1 MEEQV
6 PSSNQPT
13 PTSEEGAYYEN
24 QGGPRYSNPAEF
36 SAATGIPL
44 TTQAPPPPP
53 QMRPQMS
60 FQQMREKAL
69 QDAIAQVATGP
80 AASQQPFQ
88 PQQQIQPP
96 VPQPEPKVVYVRRN
110 LTLAELG
117 VMFLISAGIVLGGQG
132 LWNFTTDLLPRIE
145 IRDK

>member
-13 PTSEEGAYYEN
+13 YIPEEGAYYEN
-24 QGGPRYSNPAEF
+24 QEGPRYSNPAEF
-36 SAATGIPL
+36 SAAT
-44 TTQAPPPPP
+44 QAPP
-53 QMRPQMS
+53 QMRPQMN

-69 QDAIAQVATGP
+69 QDAIAQVANGP
-80 AASQQPFQ
+80 AVPQQPF
-88 PQQQIQPP
+88 QQQIQPP

>member
-13 PTSEEGAYYEN
+13 YTPEEGAYYEN
-24 QGGPRYSNPAEF
+24 QEGPRYSNPAEF
-36 SAATGIPL
+36 SAAT
-44 TTQAPPPPP
+44 QAPPPPP
-53 QMRPQMS
+53 QMRPQMN

-69 QDAIAQVATGP
+69 QDAIAQVANGP
-80 AASQQPFQ
+80 AVPQQPFQ
-88 PQQQIQPP
+88 PQPQIQPP
-96 VPQPEPKVVYVRRN
+96 IPQPEPKVVYVRRN

>member
-13 PTSEEGAYYEN
+13 YTPEEGAYYEN
-24 QGGPRYSNPAEF
+24 QEGPRYSNPAEF
-36 SAATGIPL
+36 SAAT
-44 TTQAPPPPP
+44 QAPP
-53 QMRPQMS
+53 QMRPQMN

-69 QDAIAQVATGP
+69 QDAIAQVASGSAVP
-80 AASQQPFQ
+80 QQPFQ
-88 PQQQIQPP
+88 PQPQIQPP